1 MDSAEKEKKG
11 CVELRYWHAAT
22 LVVFG
27 LCLVVGA
34 FYFGVIVGRIQE
46 GEYRDLA
53 LRQRE
58 DALSGREG
66 IPLTFYEELEKSGHA
81 LSVSE
86 GAAKPTPLAGKP
98 GSGEAAGKR
107 DQEKTQAPPKD
118 QELQKAGER
127 RAAPSGLFV
136 QVASFQDK
144 AKAESVANNLK
155 KKGLSV
161 RIRSADLKEKGV
173 WYRVELGPFTSE
185 EDAQRAKA
193 KMRETNPSPSQGPT

>member
-11 CVELRYWHAAT
+11 CLELRYWHAAT
-22 LVVFG
+22 ILVFG
-27 LCLVVGA
+27 LCLVVSA

-46 GEYRDLA
+46 GGYRELA
-53 LRQRE
+53 LMQKE
-58 DALSGREG
+58 NVLSGSEG
-66 IPLTFYEELEKSGHA
+66 IPLTFYEELEKSGHP

-86 GAAKPTPLAGKP
+86 EAVKPTSLAGKQE
-98 GSGEAAGKR
+98 SGEAAGKR
-107 DQEKTQAPPKD
+107 NQEKAQAVPKY
-118 QELQKAGER
+118 QELRKAAER
-127 RAAPSGLFV
+127 GTEPSSLFV
-136 QVASFQDK
+136 QVASFQDR

-161 RIRSADLKEKGV
+161 RIRSADLKEKGT

-193 KMRETNPSPSQGPT
+193 KMKETNPSLSHGPT